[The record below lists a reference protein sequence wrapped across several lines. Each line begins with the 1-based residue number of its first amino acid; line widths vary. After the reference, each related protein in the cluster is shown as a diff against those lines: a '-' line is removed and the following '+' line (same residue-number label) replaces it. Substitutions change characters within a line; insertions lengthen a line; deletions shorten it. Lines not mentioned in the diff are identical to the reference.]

1 MPARKRKQGFLKKMD
16 TVLTKVAT
24 EKDSTFKIG
33 FSKLNM
39 GISLTNYALNR
50 IMTGSWD
57 MGFRFGRSYA
67 VYGESGSGKSLLA
80 ALAVAQAQKEHGAMA
95 VWMDT
100 EHATDDESGK
110 KWFDEAGVSR
120 DEEDFM
126 YMNVKTLA
134 NVKKLISE
142 YTVAYRVAYEE
153 DPVEMRPLII
163 VVDSWNMALVDSK
176 YKQMVEGKLVGDQG
190 QQAKQ
195 TGDVITATTHLVEGM
210 PVMVIGILHVY
221 DNQDPYGRKHKTTGG
236 NKPMFA
242 ASGALLLTKRE
253 LREDDVNDKRLT
265 EHYDALRKG
274 MDGETKKMKGA
285 KQNVIG
291 IQCLV
296 ENLKSRAAKPFEK
309 IPVNILYP
317 IGIDPYSGLWEQLMF
332 EGVLY
337 KGKQSWYSYKD
348 PTTGEE
354 VSFQKPSFR
363 KHAGA
368 LMAAADKHDQYAGL
382 RAMMNEPENIEEAED
397 APEEGNPEE

>member
-1 MPARKRKQGFLKKMD
+1 MD

-24 EKDSTFKIG
+24 EKTSSFKIG
-33 FSKLNM
+33 FSTLNM
-39 GISLTNYALNR
+39 GISLTNFALNR

-80 ALAVAQAQKEHGAMA
+80 AVAVAQAQKEHGAMA

-120 DEEDFM
+120 HEDDFM

-142 YTVAYRVAYEE
+142 YSVAYRADYEA
-153 DPVEMRPLII
+153 DPSDMRPLII
-163 VVDSWNMALVDSK
+163 VVDSWNMGRTESQFK
-176 YKQMVEGKLVGDQG
+176 HMNEGKLVGDQG
-190 QQAKQ
+190 QHAKQ
-195 TGDVITATTHLVEGM
+195 LGDVITSSTHLVEGM

-221 DNQDPYGRKHKTTGG
+221 DNQDMYGPKHKTTGG
-236 NKPMFA
+236 NKPMYA

-253 LREDDVNDKRLT
+253 LREEDLKDDKRIT
-265 EHYDALRKG
+265 KYYDEKRKG
-274 MDGETKKMKGA
+274 MDADTKKMKTS
-285 KQNVIG
+285 KLNVVG
-291 IQCLV
+291 IQCVV

-309 IPVNILYP
+309 IPMNVMYP

-332 EGVLY
+332 EGVIS
-337 KGKQSWYSYKD
+337 KADGSWYKFLDEGNEVKFYKKD
-348 PTTGEE
+348 
-354 VSFQKPSFR
+354 FR
-363 KHAGA
+363 KHADR
-368 LMAAADKHDQYAGL
+368 LMKLAESHDQYAEL
-382 RAMMNEPENIEEAED
+382 KKLLENPEQIEDTDD
-397 APEEGNPEE
+397 AVEEIPDGNPDE